1 MVHNK
6 KETARAYNVVAKI
19 ICTIL
24 PISCS
29 QKSNAKWS
37 IQDFFYGITAMCT
50 ANTYSES
57 AMKGLTIQSDG
68 PNPCGRWIRNAI
80 QSITEQQ
87 MLLGLSDG
95 IDSTVSHLKKLGMFR
110 KPVTVAIDK
119 HFIPRYDKIDSP
131 YLIKSKSKNSTTIF
145 EGYGSIQ
152 CVEKQCRAQIGCTP
166 IKKGQ
171 TKADIVRKLL
181 DDINRNEIKI
191 RLTLLDREFFSA
203 AVIHEIKQN
212 HDVFIMPARKTPGI
226 KKAILQ
232 YVNGNR
238 EAISE
243 YRIHSS
249 SGHVESF
256 TLVIMPSLNPRAS
269 NVIDRYIV
277 FATNVSPKEV
287 SQNIAEIPSQYKK
300 RWGIET
306 GYAYVG
312 RFRPKTTTTN
322 QSIRLLYFY
331 YSLILYNAWIVANIL
346 YLQESSGIY
355 HKPIISIELLRHFFS
370 RIIVEWFCNHT
381 KNYHLECVK

>member
-131 YLIKSKSKNSTTIF
+131 YLLN
-145 EGYGSIQ
+145 
-152 CVEKQCRAQIGCTP
+152 
-166 IKKGQ
+166 
-171 TKADIVRKLL
+171 
-181 DDINRNEIKI
+181 KI
-191 RLTLLDREFFSA
+191 
-203 AVIHEIKQN
+203 
-212 HDVFIMPARKTPGI
+212 
-226 KKAILQ
+226 
-232 YVNGNR
+232 
-238 EAISE
+238 
-243 YRIHSS
+243 
-249 SGHVESF
+249 
-256 TLVIMPSLNPRAS
+256 
-269 NVIDRYIV
+269 
-277 FATNVSPKEV
+277 
-287 SQNIAEIPSQYKK
+287 
-300 RWGIET
+300 
-306 GYAYVG
+306 
-312 RFRPKTTTTN
+312 
-322 QSIRLLYFY
+322 
-331 YSLILYNAWIVANIL
+331 
-346 YLQESSGIY
+346 
-355 HKPIISIELLRHFFS
+355 
-370 RIIVEWFCNHT
+370 
-381 KNYHLECVK
+381 